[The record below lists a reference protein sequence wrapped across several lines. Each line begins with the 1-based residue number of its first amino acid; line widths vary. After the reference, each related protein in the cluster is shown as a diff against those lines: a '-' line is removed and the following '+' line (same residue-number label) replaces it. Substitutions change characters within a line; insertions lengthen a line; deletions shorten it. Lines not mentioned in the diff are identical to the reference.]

1 MKGSGRVTRARGRSA
16 WLVWGLVASFYFV
29 ALFHRM
35 SMGVAALDAEER
47 FGVSPGALAT
57 FTALQLGL
65 YLAMQVPAGLAAD
78 RLGPRRTLAIGLA
91 LMAAGE
97 LAFAFAP
104 SMPIALGGRALVGIG
119 DACIFLNVLRIGQN
133 WFPAARY
140 ALLAS
145 LAGIAGAAGQIF
157 TTVPLGAALGVFG
170 WTPTF
175 AASGALT
182 AVLVVVCLSVVRD
195 RPVDGGASTAAPAHE
210 PIGRT
215 LRHAWA
221 TPATRHGFWVHV
233 GLMGTFVTVTALWG
247 YPYLVRAQGLSPGSA
262 RAQLLA
268 CVVAFAV
275 GAPLVGAVVARRPA
289 ARAHVLAGLGA
300 CLSALWAVVLA
311 WPGAVAPMSLVT
323 AALLL
328 TGACGGA
335 GLVAFD
341 LAREGNPPQRAG
353 AASGLV
359 NTGGFLAAVTAQ
371 LLIGALLEIGGDAS
385 FDRAL
390 WPMVGIAA
398 LGAAN
403 AARHGRR
410 RARAGRGHPPFD
422 GRPRPVAG
430 LSPSG

>member
-1 MKGSGRVTRARGRSA
+1 V
-16 WLVWGLVASFYFV
+16 
-29 ALFHRM
+29 
-35 SMGVAALDAEER
+35 
-47 FGVSPGALAT
+47 
-57 FTALQLGL
+57 
-65 YLAMQVPAGLAAD
+65 MQVPAGLAAD

-97 LAFAFAP
+97 LAFAVATT
-104 SMPIALGGRALVGIG
+104 MPVALGGRALVGIG

-133 WFPAARY
+133 WFPARRY

-145 LAGIAGAAGQIF
+145 LAGIAGAAGQVV
-157 TTVPLGAALGVFG
+157 TTIPLGAALGVLG
-170 WTPTF
+170 WTTTF
-175 AASGALT
+175 AASGVLT
-182 AVLVVVCLSVVRD
+182 AALVVACLVVVRD
-195 RPVDGGASTAAPAHE
+195 RPAGGGTPVTPPDHE

-221 TPATRHGFWVHV
+221 TPATRQGFWVHV
-233 GLMGTFVTVTALWG
+233 GLMGTFVTITALWG

-262 RAQLLA
+262 RAQLLL

-275 GAPLVGAVVARRPA
+275 GAPLAGALVARRPGV
-289 ARAHVLAGLGA
+289 RSQGLAGLGA
-300 CLSALWAVVLA
+300 ALAALWAVVLA
-311 WPGAVAPMSLVT
+311 WPGVVAPMPLVT

-328 TGACGGA
+328 TGLCGGA

-341 LAREGNPPQRAG
+341 LAREGNPPGRAG

-359 NTGGFLAAVTAQ
+359 NTGGFLAAVAGQ
-371 LLIGALLEIGGDAS
+371 LLIGALLETGGDAA

-410 RARAGRGHPPFD
+410 RTRAGRAHPPLD